1 MSSYFKDIPLVSICI
16 PTYQGEKFIKE
27 ALSSVLLQT
36 YSHIEIIFSDDAS
49 TDKTVEIAKLFKEK
63 SSFNFEIITHKQ
75 FGLVHNWN
83 FCVSQAKG
91 KYIKFLFQDDL
102 LEPDCVKQMVELAE
116 QNDNIGLV
124 FSPRG
129 MILAEDADSDP
140 GCVGVYQECGNLHKA
155 WSCLKPIQSGQELL
169 LDPNLIKDPINKIG
183 EPSSVLIRKQVFD
196 EVGLF
201 DSNLYQLIDVDMWF
215 RIMSRYKIGFV
226 DKTLSHFRIHL
237 QQQTRTNID
246 SGESLLDN
254 QRFAY
259 KILNDS
265 CYNSLPQKLKEHIAF
280 TLEMIVVDELR
291 FQLQNSQ
298 KEVKQLR
305 EQLYK
310 TPEELRFHLENSH
323 REVEQLRGQLYKVQ
337 LDSQRYFDEVEAM
350 KTSKFWKLR
359 TAWFRIKNRIG
370 LVTD

>member
-1 MSSYFKDIPLVSICI
+1 MSPHFKDIPLVSICI

-27 ALSSVLLQT
+27 ALSSVLSQT
-36 YSHIEIIFSDDAS
+36 YPHIEIIFSDDAS

-63 SSFNFEIITHKQ
+63 SSVNFNIIIHKQ
-75 FGLVHNWN
+75 YGLVHNWN

-102 LEPDCVKQMVELAE
+102 LEPDCVEQMVKLAE
-116 QNDNIGLV
+116 QNEHIGLV

-129 MILAEDADSDP
+129 MILAEGADSDP
-140 GCVGVYQECGNLHKA
+140 GCMGVYQECGNLHKA
-155 WSCLKPIQSGQELL
+155 WSYLKPIQSGQELL

-196 EVGLF
+196 KVGLF
-201 DSNLYQLIDVDMWF
+201 DSSLYQLIDVDMWF
-215 RIMSRYKIGFV
+215 RIMSHYKIGFV
-226 DKTLSHFRIHL
+226 DKTLSHFRIHP

-259 KILNDS
+259 KILHDS

-280 TLEMIVVDELR
+280 TLEMLVVEELR
-291 FQLQNSQ
+291 FQLQNSRR
-298 KEVKQLR
+298 EVKQLR

-310 TPEELRFHLENSH
+310 TPQEVRFQLQNSPI
-323 REVEQLRGQLYKVQ
+323 EVEKLQEQLYKTQ
-337 LDSQRYFDEVEAM
+337 LDLQRYFDEVEAM

-359 TAWFRIKNRIG
+359 TAWFRLKNMIG
-370 LVTD
+370 LVTE